1 MISRGLIVSLGTTSL
16 VSVLLFLYFRNRMTS
31 VERKVSMLFK
41 LIEDHH
47 QQQQVQFMQRMRPPQ
62 PNNLINV
69 SDGESG
75 SDSGSDTEY
84 ETDSEGGKL
93 SIKEGE
99 IKTIELTQKVTELP
113 FQEQHHP
120 EQHLEQHPEQN
131 LQEHQFQDNPSP
143 KSNEKLQYLS
153 DGLPQIPPL
162 EELNVTKV
170 PDEAPKQIQ
179 VDVEQNFKEMKIKE
193 LKKLCGERG
202 LTKYSHLNKAA
213 LVNLLEQS

>member
-16 VSVLLFLYFRNRMTS
+16 ISILLFLYFRNRISS

-47 QQQQVQFMQRMRPPQ
+47 QQQQVQFMQRMRPMPPQ
-62 PNNLINV
+62 QSNLINV
-69 SDGESG
+69 SDGEE

-93 SIKEGE
+93 SIQEGE
-99 IKTIELTQKVTELP
+99 VKTIELTQKVQELP
-113 FQEQHHP
+113 FQEQHP
-120 EQHLEQHPEQN
+120 YQSSQP
-131 LQEHQFQDNPSP
+131 QETEYHA
-143 KSNEKLQYLS
+143 NEL
-153 DGLPQIPPL
+153 DQIPPL

-170 PDEAPKQIQ
+170 LSEAPKEIQ

>member
-47 QQQQVQFMQRMRPPQ
+47 QQQQVQFMQRMRPEPPQ
-62 PNNLINV
+62 QNNLINV
-69 SDGESG
+69 SDGES
-75 SDSGSDTEY
+75 DSDTEY
-84 ETDSEGGKL
+84 ETDSESGKL
-93 SIKEGE
+93 SIQEGE
-99 IKTIELTQKVTELP
+99 VKTIELTQKVQELP
-113 FQEQHHP
+113 FQEQHP
-120 EQHLEQHPEQN
+120 FQGQHPYQ
-131 LQEHQFQDNPSP
+131 PSP
-143 KSNEKLQYLS
+143 PQEYHDNEL
-153 DGLPQIPPL
+153 DQIPPL
-162 EELNVTKV
+162 EELNVTKTV
-170 PDEAPKQIQ
+170 NEAPKEIQ
-179 VDVEQNFKEMKIKE
+179 VDVQQNFKDLKIKE

>member
-1 MISRGLIVSLGTTSL
+1 
-16 VSVLLFLYFRNRMTS
+16 MTS

-47 QQQQVQFMQRMRPPQ
+47 QQQQVQFMQRMRPEPPQ
-62 PNNLINV
+62 QNNLINV
-69 SDGESG
+69 SDGE

-93 SIKEGE
+93 SIQEGE
-99 IKTIELTQKVTELP
+99 VKTIELTQKVSDSP
-113 FQEQHHP
+113 FQE
-120 EQHLEQHPEQN
+120 EQHPYQA
-131 LQEHQFQDNPSP
+131 SP
-143 KSNEKLQYLS
+143 PQGTEYHNNEL
-153 DGLPQIPPL
+153 DQIPPL

-170 PDEAPKQIQ
+170 IDEAPKQIQ

>member
-16 VSVLLFLYFRNRMTS
+16 ISILLFLYFRNRITS

-47 QQQQVQFMQRMRPPQ
+47 QQQQVQFMQRMRPMPPQ
-62 PNNLINV
+62 QSNLINV
-69 SDGESG
+69 SDGEE

-93 SIKEGE
+93 SIQEGE
-99 IKTIELTQKVTELP
+99 VKTIELTQKVQELP
-113 FQEQHHP
+113 FQEQHP
-120 EQHLEQHPEQN
+120 YQSSQP
-131 LQEHQFQDNPSP
+131 QETEYHA
-143 KSNEKLQYLS
+143 NEL
-153 DGLPQIPPL
+153 DQIPPL

-170 PDEAPKQIQ
+170 LSEAPKEIQ

>member
-47 QQQQVQFMQRMRPPQ
+47 QQQQVQFMQRMRPEPPQ
-62 PNNLINV
+62 QNNLINV
-69 SDGESG
+69 SDGEE

-93 SIKEGE
+93 SIQEGE
-99 IKTIELTQKVTELP
+99 VKTIELTQKVQDLP
-113 FQEQHHP
+113 FQEQH
-120 EQHLEQHPEQN
+120 QFQEQHPYQSSPP
-131 LQEHQFQDNPSP
+131 QETEYHA
-143 KSNEKLQYLS
+143 NEL
-153 DGLPQIPPL
+153 DQIPPL

-170 PDEAPKQIQ
+170 INEAPKEIQ

>member
-47 QQQQVQFMQRMRPPQ
+47 QQQQVQFMQRMRPEPPQ
-62 PNNLINV
+62 QNNLINV
-69 SDGESG
+69 SDGE

-84 ETDSEGGKL
+84 ETDSESGKL
-93 SIKEGE
+93 SIQEGE
-99 IKTIELTQKVTELP
+99 VKTIELTQKVSDLP
-113 FQEQHHP
+113 FQEQHP
-120 EQHLEQHPEQN
+120 YQSSPP
-131 LQEHQFQDNPSP
+131 QEYHN
-143 KSNEKLQYLS
+143 NEL
-153 DGLPQIPPL
+153 DQIPPL
-162 EELNVTKV
+162 EELNVTKTTN
-170 PDEAPKQIQ
+170 EAPKEIQ
-179 VDVEQNFKEMKIKE
+179 VDVQQNFKDLKIKE
-193 LKKLCGERG
+193 LKKICGERG

>member
-47 QQQQVQFMQRMRPPQ
+47 QEQQVQFMQRMRPPPSQ
-62 PNNLINV
+62 QNNLINV
-69 SDGESG
+69 SDGEE

-93 SIKEGE
+93 SIQEGE
-99 IKTIELTQKVTELP
+99 VKTIELTQTVSNLP
-113 FQEQHHP
+113 FQDPHP
-120 EQHLEQHPEQN
+120 FQDQHPY
-131 LQEHQFQDNPSP
+131 QESPPQEPQYQDN
-143 KSNEKLQYLS
+143 EL
-153 DGLPQIPPL
+153 DQIPPL
-162 EELNVTKV
+162 EELNVVKNTN
-170 PDEAPKQIQ
+170 EAPKEIQ
-179 VDVEQNFKEMKIKE
+179 VDVQQNFKDLKIKE

>member
-47 QQQQVQFMQRMRPPQ
+47 QQQQVQFMQRMRPHPPPQ
-62 PNNLINV
+62 NNLINV
-69 SDGESG
+69 SDGE

-93 SIKEGE
+93 SIQEGE
-99 IKTIELTQKVTELP
+99 VKTIELTQKVSDLP
-113 FQEQHHP
+113 FQEQHR
-120 EQHLEQHPEQN
+120 EQHPYQSSQP
-131 LQEHQFQDNPSP
+131 QEP
-143 KSNEKLQYLS
+143 QYHVDEL
-153 DGLPQIPPL
+153 DQIPPL
-162 EELNVTKV
+162 EELNVTKATN
-170 PDEAPKQIQ
+170 ETPKEIQ
-179 VDVEQNFKEMKIKE
+179 VDVQQNFKDLKIKE

-213 LVNLLEQS
+213 LVNLLEES

>member
-47 QQQQVQFMQRMRPPQ
+47 QQQQVQFMQRMRPEPPQ
-62 PNNLINV
+62 QNNLINV
-69 SDGESG
+69 SDGE

-93 SIKEGE
+93 SIQEGE
-99 IKTIELTQKVTELP
+99 VKTIELTQKVSDSP
-113 FQEQHHP
+113 FQE
-120 EQHLEQHPEQN
+120 EQHPYQA
-131 LQEHQFQDNPSP
+131 SP
-143 KSNEKLQYLS
+143 PQGTEYHNNEL
-153 DGLPQIPPL
+153 DQIPPL

-170 PDEAPKQIQ
+170 IDEAPKQIQ

>member
-47 QQQQVQFMQRMRPPQ
+47 QQQQVQFMQRMRPNPPPQ
-62 PNNLINV
+62 NNLINV
-69 SDGESG
+69 SDGE

-93 SIKEGE
+93 SIQEGE
-99 IKTIELTQKVTELP
+99 VKTIELTQKVSDLP
-113 FQEQHHP
+113 FQE
-120 EQHLEQHPEQN
+120 EQHPYQASPTP
-131 LQEHQFQDNPSP
+131 QEP
-143 KSNEKLQYLS
+143 QYHEDEL
-153 DGLPQIPPL
+153 DQIPPL
-162 EELNVTKV
+162 EELNVTKITN
-170 PDEAPKQIQ
+170 EAPKEIQ
-179 VDVEQNFKEMKIKE
+179 VDVQQNFKDLKIKE
-193 LKKLCGERG
+193 LKKLCGQRG

>member
-47 QQQQVQFMQRMRPPQ
+47 QQQQVQFMQRMRPEPPQ
-62 PNNLINV
+62 QNNLINV
-69 SDGESG
+69 SDGE

-93 SIKEGE
+93 SIQEGE
-99 IKTIELTQKVTELP
+99 VKTIELTQKVSDLP
-113 FQEQHHP
+113 FQEQHP
-120 EQHLEQHPEQN
+120 YQSSPP
-131 LQEHQFQDNPSP
+131 QETEYHA
-143 KSNEKLQYLS
+143 NEL
-153 DGLPQIPPL
+153 DQIPPL

-170 PDEAPKQIQ
+170 LDEAPKQIQ

>member
-47 QQQQVQFMQRMRPPQ
+47 QQQQVQFMQRMRPEPPQ
-62 PNNLINV
+62 QNNLINV
-69 SDGESG
+69 SDGEE

-84 ETDSEGGKL
+84 ETDSESGKL
-93 SIKEGE
+93 SIQEGE
-99 IKTIELTQKVTELP
+99 VKTIELTQKVQDLP
-113 FQEQHHP
+113 FQEQH
-120 EQHLEQHPEQN
+120 QFQEQHPYQSSPP
-131 LQEHQFQDNPSP
+131 QETEYHA
-143 KSNEKLQYLS
+143 NEL
-153 DGLPQIPPL
+153 DQIPPL

>member
-47 QQQQVQFMQRMRPPQ
+47 QEQQVQFMQRMRPQPPPQ
-62 PNNLINV
+62 NNLINV
-69 SDGESG
+69 SDGEE
-75 SDSGSDTEY
+75 SDSGSESEY
-84 ETDSEGGKL
+84 ETDSESGKL
-93 SIKEGE
+93 SIQEGE
-99 IKTIELTQKVTELP
+99 VKTIELTQKVQELP
-113 FQEQHHP
+113 FQEQHP
-120 EQHLEQHPEQN
+120 FQGQHPYQ
-131 LQEHQFQDNPSP
+131 PSP
-143 KSNEKLQYLS
+143 PQEYHDNEL
-153 DGLPQIPPL
+153 DQIPPL
-162 EELNVTKV
+162 EELNVTKTV
-170 PDEAPKQIQ
+170 NEAPKEIQ
-179 VDVEQNFKEMKIKE
+179 VDVQQNFKDLKIKE

>member
-16 VSVLLFLYFRNRMTS
+16 ISVLLFLYFRNRMTS

-47 QQQQVQFMQRMRPPQ
+47 QQQQVQFMQRMRPMPPQ
-62 PNNLINV
+62 QSNLINV
-69 SDGESG
+69 SDGEE

-93 SIKEGE
+93 SIQEGE
-99 IKTIELTQKVTELP
+99 VKTIELTQKVQELP
-113 FQEQHHP
+113 FQEQHP
-120 EQHLEQHPEQN
+120 YQSSQP
-131 LQEHQFQDNPSP
+131 QETEYHA
-143 KSNEKLQYLS
+143 NEL
-153 DGLPQIPPL
+153 DQIPPL

-170 PDEAPKQIQ
+170 LSEAPKEIQ